1 MLGGLF
7 GEAISFALSD
17 AALLALS
24 AALPTLL
31 ILYLRCSLEARKLT
45 PDLSLGK
52 LETIELQRAVLL
64 YEKAQ
69 QRREE
74 IYRQRAP
81 LGPRWRAWLRSRI
94 KFRKEFGAELDELD
108 RYARDL
114 RATIMRLRRRPIQRF
129 KSWIHVVSSQS
140 ALGRS
145 LCCYGV
151 ILALVI
157 AVAYCPEPLL
167 WAANASFDAFAP
179 WQGFV
184 GQGFVGQGFDGQVFD
199 GRLLVANATAAG
211 LTAIAMP
218 PLYLARRV
226 QLYRWN
232 KQQIRNLQRF
242 AAADPEQ
249 SASQRQGGEEAAEAA
264 TREAEGEAPPGA
276 PEILGDSTWFDVL
289 GVSSS
294 ATINDVKQAYKAL
307 VKQNHPDRVH
317 GMSPVFR
324 ELAEAQTKRINI
336 AYAEALMYLRQDD
349 LHGQEMTCAA

>member
-1 MLGGLF
+1 MLGALF
-7 GEAISFALSD
+7 GEAMSFALSD

-31 ILYLRCSLEARKLT
+31 ILYLRCSLEARKLR

-64 YEKAQ
+64 YEKALR
-69 QRREE
+69 RREE
-74 IYRQRAP
+74 IDRQRAP
-81 LGPRWRAWLRSRI
+81 LGPGWRTWLRSRAE
-94 KFRKEFGAELDELD
+94 FRKKFGAELEELD

-114 RATIMRLRRRPIQRF
+114 RATIMRLRGRPIQRF

-151 ILALVI
+151 ILALMI

-167 WAANASFDAFAP
+167 WARAANASFDVFAP
-179 WQGFV
+179 WP
-184 GQGFVGQGFDGQVFD
+184 VFD
-199 GRLLVANATAAG
+199 GRLLVANAMAAG
-211 LTAIAMP
+211 FVAIVMP

-226 QLYRWN
+226 RLYRWN
-232 KQQIRNLQRF
+232 RQQIQNLQKF

-249 SASQRQGGEEAAEAA
+249 SASRRQGGEEAAEAA
-264 TREAEGEAPPGA
+264 TREAEGEAPPVA
-276 PEILGDSTWFDVL
+276 PERPGDSAWFDVL
-289 GVSSS
+289 GVSST

-317 GMSPVFR
+317 DMSPVFR

-336 AYAEALMYLRQDD
+336 AYAEALMYLRQND